1 MTFILFVLRVVSL
14 SKFCFVFIT
23 KYKIMSE
30 RVESLEDICVMLV
43 DLCQVDSSFA
53 GPPLLPVFMPDVT
66 SGLDVIGSSSR
77 VSSLAVSSLPVSDGV
92 VVISGGEVVS
102 VSVGESYVD
111 QVSNIVGSG
120 VGVSTAS
127 GAVVGRPGLSVAS
140 VTGESGRLVSVGGL
154 DERSAMGV
162 CGKDGLGSQVCQP
175 HPFKCGVDGDHGPI
189 SMDFTDLSIRGGKSR
204 SWGEVEGALV
214 SGSSMVMCVEGV
226 CPSKF
231 TGS

>member
-1 MTFILFVLRVVSL
+1 
-14 SKFCFVFIT
+14 
-23 KYKIMSE
+23 MSE
-30 RVESLEDICVMLV
+30 RVQSLEDICDMLV
-43 DLCQVDSSFA
+43 DLCQVDSSSA

-111 QVSNIVGSG
+111 KVSNIVGSG
-120 VGVSTAS
+120 VGVSAAS
-127 GAVVGRPGLSVAS
+127 GAVVSRPGLSVTS

-154 DERSAMGV
+154 NDRSVMGV

-175 HPFKCGVDGDHGPI
+175 HPFKCGVDGDHCPI
-189 SMDFTDLSIRGGKSR
+189 FMDFTDLSIQGANSR
-204 SWGEVEGALV
+204 LCGEVGGALV
-214 SGSSMVMCVEGV
+214 SGSPMVMCVEGV
-226 CPSKF
+226 SPSKF
-231 TGS
+231 TGN